1 MTAAPAPNP
10 PYVPLWCKSN
20 YSFLEGASHPEE
32 LVEACRRNGLPAM
45 ALTDRNGV
53 YGIVRAHVQ
62 ARQAGIHLIA
72 GSQIGLRDGSEI
84 LLLAQNRKGYGNLC
98 SLLTDGHL
106 RSSKGTCA
114 PGLDEVCGRNPGLIA
129 LWIGRAGPEAP
140 GKGGPEPVLEQLKT
154 AFGDRLYILL
164 ARHRRAEEIL
174 REIRLQKLAV
184 RRARLPSST
193 CTTGRSRA
201 PRAGWATSSG
211 TRFHNWRRN
220 SN

>member
-62 ARQAGIHLIA
+62 ARQAGIHLIP

-140 GKGGPEPVLEQLKT
+140 GEGGPEPVLEQLKT
-154 AFGDRLYILL
+154 AFGDRPV
-164 ARHRRAEEIL
+164 HPVG
-174 REIRLQKLAV
+174 QT
-184 RRARLPSST
+184 PPGGGDS
-193 CTTGRSRA
+193 
-201 PRAGWATSSG
+201 AGKSG
-211 TRFHNWRRN
+211 SGNWRTGSAFPPWPPWKSSITHPNGDACRT
-220 SN
+220 S